1 MNRVVM
7 GSVLIGL
14 ATMYMPVSAM
24 EFGQVRIRSGLDQPL
39 LAAVPLRP
47 RQAGELDGIKVSLAS
62 AAEFSHAGLDAGLAG
77 LPLQFS
83 LRDLGGGRRELQ
95 ISSPQP
101 LSRPYLD
108 VLLALD
114 GPHGRSLHELP
125 IVLAPGARPASQA
138 AGAKAAVARP
148 DPRPQ
153 HTLVQAGQTL
163 SAIAQE
169 HRSPG
174 ISLDQMMLAYQQANP
189 QAFYAGNISA
199 LKAGAILRV
208 PTRAEA
214 EAVSRAA
221 AFQAVHQQ
229 NLDWHAG
236 RPGRPSQLANA
247 AAPAPV
253 ARPRPPAAGDR
264 LALLAGKGQPS
275 AAQQGSL
282 AQEALRTS
290 QQQAAE
296 LNSRIHDLQ
305 VMQQERDRLISLK
318 SQQIAQLQQQ
328 LQAAQAAS
336 PTVAAAAAPPSAAS
350 ARPAGVPAGAGSAHD
365 GRWIWGGLAAV
376 IVAALALLAAS
387 RRRGSTAAEPPTAAV
402 AEPPKASEPPIS
414 VAPAADTE
422 HELARVNRRLQQ
434 EPDNIG
440 LYFELAS
447 LYYARHDVAHFV
459 ATAENM
465 HARLVRPDDADWL
478 EVQAM
483 GRDLLPAH
491 PLFAAAAPK
500 PAAAPATVAASYAAI
515 QATPVVEAEPAVAAM
530 ASGSAA
536 EPDKDPVVRPEPA
549 VEPVLTPPPVV
560 AEPAPPSRAAAAPA
574 PADGGADPVDTKLD
588 LARAYLDMQEPA
600 SARAMLEEVLAEG
613 SQIQQD
619 VARQLLDG
627 LTRA

>member
-24 EFGQVRIRSGLDQPL
+24 EFGQVRIHSGLGQPL
-39 LAAVPLRP
+39 QAEVPLRL
-47 RQAGELDGIKVSLAS
+47 RQPGELDGVQIGLAS
-62 AAEFSHAGLDAGLAG
+62 AAEFSHAGLDAGLAS

-83 LRDLGGGRRELQ
+83 LRDVGGGRQVLQ

-101 LSRPYLD
+101 LARPDLE
-108 VLLALD
+108 VLLALQ
-114 GPHGRSLHELP
+114 GPHGRRLQELP
-125 IVLAPGARPASQA
+125 IVLTPAARPILQA
-138 AGAKAAVARP
+138 VAAKASGATS

-163 SAIAQE
+163 SAIAQA
-169 HRSPG
+169 HRPSG

-253 ARPRPPAAGDR
+253 ASPRPPAAGDR

-275 AAQQGSL
+275 AVQRGSL

-296 LNSRIHDLQ
+296 LASRIHDLQ

-328 LQAAQAAS
+328 LQAAQVAS
-336 PTVAAAAAPPSAAS
+336 PASHAAPPSEAS
-350 ARPAGVPAGAGSAHD
+350 SRPAAAGSSHD
-365 GRWIWGGLAAV
+365 PRWVWGGLAAAV
-376 IVAALALLAAS
+376 LAALAWLAAS
-387 RRRGSTAAEPPTAAV
+387 RRRGPDPVAAAAVVPPTVAAAEPPI
-402 AEPPKASEPPIS
+402 P

-422 HELARVNRRLQQ
+422 HELARVNQRLQQ
-434 EPDNIG
+434 EPGNIG
-440 LYFELAS
+440 LHFELAS

-465 HARLVRPDDADWL
+465 RAQLVRPDDVDWL

-491 PLFAAAAPK
+491 PLFASAAPK
-500 PAAAPATVAASYAAI
+500 PAPAPAPAAVAASYAAI
-515 QATPVVEAEPAVAAM
+515 QSTPAVEAEPAVAAM
-530 ASGSAA
+530 ASGSAV
-536 EPDKDPVVRPEPA
+536 EPDQEPAVRPEPA
-549 VEPVLTPPPVV
+549 VEPVFTPPPVKAEV
-560 AEPAPPSRAAAAPA
+560 AAPVPTPSAADPA
-574 PADGGADPVDTKLD
+574 PADRGADPVDTKLD

-613 SQIQQD
+613 SQMQQD

-627 LTRA
+627 LTRT